1 MKAELRSLQD
11 SVVAITGA
19 SSGIGRATAR
29 ELMSAGCRV
38 ALAARRKEALDEVA
52 SELGDHALV
61 CPIDVRIPQ
70 DLRRLVDA
78 VVGRFGRLDSIVV
91 AAGIGAYGGILD
103 YTDDELDE
111 MMETNVAGTVWAVRA
126 ALPTML
132 NNGGGDIVLIASV
145 AGFRGGATEAVYAA
159 TKFAQVGLAGSLDR
173 ELRPHGVRVTTICPA
188 AVSTEFAMGR
198 GRSPEM
204 PGLDGMLQ
212 AEDVAL
218 AVRTVLEQPRRMRTQ
233 YWSMW
238 SMDESS

>member
-11 SVVAITGA
+11 SVVVVTGA

-29 ELMSAGCRV
+29 ELSQAGCRV
-38 ALAARRKEALDEVA
+38 AIAARRKDALDRVA
-52 SELGDHALV
+52 AELGDHALV
-61 CPIDVRIPQ
+61 CPTDVRSAHDTRHLIAS
-70 DLRRLVDA
+70 A
-78 VVGRFGRLDSIVV
+78 VEHFGRLDSIVI

-103 YTDDELDE
+103 YTDEELEE
-111 MMETNVAGTVWAVRA
+111 MMDTNVAGTVWAVRA

-132 NNGGGDIVLIASV
+132 GNGGGDIVLIASV

-198 GRSPEM
+198 GRHPEM

-218 AVRTVLEQPRRMRTQ
+218 AVRTVLQQPRRMRTQ
-233 YWSMW
+233 HWSMW